1 MILKEE
7 KRGSNVIIS
16 ELVPDIL
23 LTLQVL
29 NATRQEPSFNSSL
42 FPQNNDTE
50 TSLNSS
56 SSFFNYLHQAVSSLE

>member
-42 FPQNNDTE
+42 FLLFYQTLQERITE
-50 TSLNSS
+50 EWPFVRQ
-56 SSFFNYLHQAVSSLE
+56 FFLVKAK